1 MTAETSTQKRLG
13 TALFYGIIAVL
24 AYLVFRVFEPF
35 LAALAWAIILVVFFF
50 PLYER
55 LARKWGMTTAAVA
68 STIGVTIILIVPT
81 ILIMIAFVRQ
91 GYQAVQSIQSE
102 VVGGHFQWVNDLW
115 TRLVQ
120 RFPEVETSDLGS
132 TLRRYGEQSAS
143 YVAGQIGAVLR
154 HTAVFLFHLSVTI
167 LAMFYLFR
175 DGPSLVVRLR
185 ELLPFEDVHR
195 TRMIQESRDLIFA
208 SVTSSVVAAAAH
220 GLLGGLAFGL
230 TGIGSPVFWGV
241 MMGFFSLVPVVG
253 SALIWVP
260 AVISLMLGG
269 HIAKGIALALICSVI
284 VGMIDNIIR
293 PWLISGRAEMGGLVV
308 FISVLGGISVFGM
321 LGVVLGPVVV
331 ATGASLLDLYVPSGP
346 GRNQFSKAS
355 GS

>member
-1 MTAETSTQKRLG
+1 M
-13 TALFYGIIAVL
+13 
-24 AYLVFRVFEPF
+24 VFRVFEPF

-81 ILIMIAFVRQ
+81 ILIMIRVRSA
-91 GYQAVQSIQSE
+91 GLSKRFSPSNRRSSS
-102 VVGGHFQWVNDLW
+102 GHFHWVNDLW

-175 DGPSLVVRLR
+175 DGPSLVARLR

-195 TRMIQESRDLIFA
+195 NRMIR
-208 SVTSSVVAAAAH
+208 
-220 GLLGGLAFGL
+220 
-230 TGIGSPVFWGV
+230 
-241 MMGFFSLVPVVG
+241 
-253 SALIWVP
+253 
-260 AVISLMLGG
+260 
-269 HIAKGIALALICSVI
+269 
-284 VGMIDNIIR
+284 N
-293 PWLISGRAEMGGLVV
+293 RA
-308 FISVLGGISVFGM
+308 
-321 LGVVLGPVVV
+321 
-331 ATGASLLDLYVPSGP
+331 T
-346 GRNQFSKAS
+346 
-355 GS
+355 